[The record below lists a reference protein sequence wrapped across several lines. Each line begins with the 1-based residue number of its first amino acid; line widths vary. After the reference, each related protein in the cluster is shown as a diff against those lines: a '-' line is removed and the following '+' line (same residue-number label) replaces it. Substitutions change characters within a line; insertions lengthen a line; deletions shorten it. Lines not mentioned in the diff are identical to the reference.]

1 MNRLLALATFAAAI
15 LFAASPFFTSGFK
28 GFEGNQ
34 FPVPQIDP
42 AVQPAGYAFS
52 IWGPIYLWLI
62 AGTGFGLFRRAD
74 AITWTSSRPAL
85 FISLAIGATW
95 IAVAQISV
103 IWATVQIWLMLIAAL
118 AAFVRASDDD
128 AWWQREPIGIYA
140 GWLTAASSVSIGLV
154 LAGYGY
160 TTQDIAAYVSLSIAL
175 IIAVAMQKA
184 CPNSLSYPIAVIWA
198 LVGIV
203 ISNLEPLNT
212 SVVALCAV
220 GIGYLL
226 IGLIKAH
233 NN

>member
-1 MNRLLALATFAAAI
+1 
-15 LFAASPFFTSGFK
+15 
-28 GFEGNQ
+28 GNQ

-85 FISLAIGATW
+85 FISLAIGASW

-118 AAFVRASDDD
+118 AAFVRASDHDP
-128 AWWQREPIGIYA
+128 WWQREPIGIYA
-140 GWLTAASSVSIGLV
+140 GWLTAASSVSVGLV

-212 SVVALCAV
+212 SVIALCAV

-226 IGLIKAH
+226 IGLIKAR

>member
-1 MNRLLALATFAAAI
+1 
-15 LFAASPFFTSGFK
+15 
-28 GFEGNQ
+28 
-34 FPVPQIDP
+34 
-42 AVQPAGYAFS
+42 
-52 IWGPIYLWLI
+52 
-62 AGTGFGLFRRAD
+62 
-74 AITWTSSRPAL
+74 
-85 FISLAIGATW
+85 
-95 IAVAQISV
+95 
-103 IWATVQIWLMLIAAL
+103 MLIAAL

-184 CPNSLSYPIAVIWA
+184 CPKSLSYPIAVIWA

-203 ISNLEPLNT
+203 VSNLEPLNT